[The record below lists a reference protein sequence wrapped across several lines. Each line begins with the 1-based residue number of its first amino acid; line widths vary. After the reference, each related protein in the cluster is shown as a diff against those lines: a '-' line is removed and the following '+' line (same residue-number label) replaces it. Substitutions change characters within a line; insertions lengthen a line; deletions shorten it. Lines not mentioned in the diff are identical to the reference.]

1 MEINKSLAITVA
13 RKVNRFRKINS
24 AGGVNMK
31 RTFILSV
38 IISILGTLA
47 FCQSYSVPNAFHY
60 QGQLREGN
68 IRYEGTGIFHFA
80 IIDNTTPLPL
90 ILWSNDGSQVGKTAD
105 NIPVNGVTLTVS
117 RGLFDVMLG
126 DSSLPNMT
134 IIPVSLFQQNK
145 TAYLRV
151 WFQKT
156 SMGSIDLLSPDA
168 WLVSVPFAFRAGS
181 LNGKDIDDASIPMGK
196 LGRESVAPENEG
208 RSNTIQ
214 SIYFDITSSSASKV
228 IYTVPTGKTFV
239 ITDIFIMAA
248 DVGAIWTITDD
259 TSSQL
264 TQYFM
269 FQIDGRSSPSLQNWS
284 HSFRSGLRFVAPQ
297 VVAIFPQGATQNLRI
312 RGTIAGF
319 EF

>member
-1 MEINKSLAITVA
+1 
-13 RKVNRFRKINS
+13 
-24 AGGVNMK
+24 MK
-31 RTFILSV
+31 RIVILSA
-38 IISILGTLA
+38 IISILAASA
-47 FCQSYSVPNAFHY
+47 FCQTDSVPNAFHY

-68 IRYEGTGIFHFA
+68 IRYEGAGIFRFA
-80 IIDNTTPLPL
+80 ITDNTSPLPL

-105 NIPVNGVTLTVS
+105 NIPVKGVSLTVS

-126 DSSLPNMT
+126 DSSITNMT
-134 IIPVSLFQQNK
+134 VMPVSLFQKNK
-145 TAYLRV
+145 TVNLRV

-156 SMGSIDLLSPDA
+156 STGSIDLLSPDA

-181 LNGKDIDDASIPMGK
+181 LNGKDIDDSSIPMGK

-228 IYTVPTGKTFV
+228 IYTVPTNKTFV
-239 ITDIFIMAA
+239 ITDIFIMSA

-259 TSSQL
+259 TTGQL
-264 TQYFM
+264 TQYFK
-269 FQIDGRSSPSLQNWS
+269 FQIDGRVTPSLQNWS
-284 HSFRSGLRFVAPQ
+284 YSFRSGLRFAAPK

>member
-1 MEINKSLAITVA
+1 
-13 RKVNRFRKINS
+13 
-24 AGGVNMK
+24 MK
-31 RTFILSV
+31 RIVILSA
-38 IISILGTLA
+38 IISILAASA
-47 FCQSYSVPNAFHY
+47 FCQTDSVPNAFHY

-68 IRYEGTGIFHFA
+68 IRYEGAGIFRFA
-80 IIDNTTPLPL
+80 ITDNTSPLPL

-105 NIPVNGVTLTVS
+105 NIPVKGVSLTVS

-126 DSSLPNMT
+126 DSSITNMT
-134 IIPVSLFQQNK
+134 VMPVSLFQQNK
-145 TAYLRV
+145 TVNLRV

-156 SMGSIDLLSPDA
+156 STGSIDLLSPDA

-181 LNGKDIDDASIPMGK
+181 LNGKDIDDSSIPMGK

-214 SIYFDITSSSASKV
+214 SIYFDITSNGPSRV
-228 IYTVPTGKTFV
+228 IYTVPANKTFV
-239 ITDIFIMAA
+239 ITDIYITSA
-248 DVGAIWTITDD
+248 DMGTLWTITDD

-264 TQYFM
+264 IQHIK
-269 FQIDGRSSPSLQNWS
+269 FQIDARLATSLQNWTY
-284 HSFRSGLRFVAPQ
+284 SFRSGLRFPAPT
-297 VVAIFPQGATQNLRI
+297 VVAIFPMSTTQNLRI